1 MSERGKPGIY
11 AIRNKETGVTYVG
24 QSSTIGDRWLY
35 HKSSLR
41 RGVHHGKWLQA
52 SWNKR
57 GEDAFEFLVL
67 EYTEGTVE
75 ALCEAEARWIEK
87 LNPGYNVAPVAG
99 STLGIRHPPRSE
111 EFRKKMREMRKGFKH
126 SEETRAKLKAIAQK
140 KKDDGTMYRPTEEH
154 KAKLRAVNLG
164 VKHSPERVAANSM
177 AQKGK
182 KISAEHLAALVK
194 ANTGSKRSEQA
205 KANMKAAC
213 VGRVP
218 LAAKAA
224 RDAIYADMR
233 RALEMALLA
242 FPEKS
247 GAWIAR
253 HVGTSTANV
262 CRHRNKQK
270 MGGA

>member
-57 GEDAFEFLVL
+57 GEDAFEFVVL

-99 STLGIRHPPRSE
+99 STLGIKHPPRSE
-111 EFRKKMREMRKGFKH
+111 EFRKKMREIKKGFKP

-140 KKDDGTMYRPTEEH
+140 KIADGTMYRPTAEH
-154 KAKLRAVNLG
+154 REKLRAANLG
-164 VKHSPERVAANSM
+164 VKHSPERVEANRKR
-177 AQKGK
+177 QIGK
-182 KISAEHLAALVK
+182 KLSEAHLSALKK
-194 ANTGSKRSEQA
+194 ANTGRKCTEATRIAIGRSRSKRDVVE
-205 KANMKAAC
+205 
-213 VGRVP
+213 VG
-218 LAAKAA
+218 LAAFPDKPVSW
-224 RDAIYADMR
+224 
-233 RALEMALLA
+233 LA
-242 FPEKS
+242 EVLSIDRTVVYRYKKLFE
-247 GAWIAR
+247 
-253 HVGTSTANV
+253 V
-262 CRHRNKQK
+262 NK
-270 MGGA
+270 